1 MINTHK
7 EFIGE
12 IENFANKMELINE
25 FKYIKDT
32 DTTLDVLMN
41 SEPRV
46 FLIGLNDLTMT
57 DEDYNMTLS
66 YNFAI
71 SDEVLFDDDAILNS
85 ESENMFVVSAL
96 YDYLNHI
103 KDIEVNFNTSTF
115 SLERTN
121 ESVFTAVT
129 GSFDFVIKRSA
140 SYWKQ
145 MEAYSV
151 NE

>member
-7 EFIGE
+7 EFVGE
-12 IENFANKMELINE
+12 IKIFAEKMDLINE

-32 DTTLDVLMN
+32 DNTLEVLMN

-46 FLIGLNDLTMT
+46 FLIGLNDLSMT
-57 DEDYNMTLS
+57 DEDYNMSLS

-71 SDEVLFDDDAILNS
+71 SDEVLNDDDSILNS
-85 ESENMFVVSAL
+85 ETENMFIVSAL

-103 KDIEVNFNTSTF
+103 KDIEVNFNDSTF
-115 SLERTN
+115 SLETTDDTTY
-121 ESVFTAVT
+121 TAVT

-145 MEAYSV
+145 MEAYST
-151 NE
+151 N